1 MKRFLQNLTLL
12 VAACT
17 GLKTVNAQKIEFI
30 SLLPKDVKI
39 TNSNYSKIEVVDSR
53 LDTASVVGM
62 IQRGA
67 FNRSVILRLEH
78 DMQDEIG
85 NTATKLID
93 SANKTDGT
101 FLINIRRFNVAENTG
116 ALSESGSFTLRAGFY
131 DKQDNVY
138 RRMFSIDTTIIIPG
152 GLDVTKRLLQNVPEI
167 MGSYIKQAVTF
178 NKEAVDAAKQYS
190 LNDIQHIDEVE
201 RKDIPIFQVDVPK
214 KGLYATYED
223 FKNNRPSKEN
233 VIVEHKKGFS
243 RPLIY
248 EMNENGKKGKEIQR
262 KYYYVVSDGEKFYI
276 SRSNALY
283 QLTKANGNYFFTGL
297 GKDGADTGASM
308 VAYAAFGLLGGLMAG
323 NHDTATFEFVLDHVS
338 GKFVPIRKIRD

>member
-1 MKRFLQNLTLL
+1 MKRSLQYLTLL

-17 GLKTVNAQKIEFI
+17 GLKTVNAQKTEFF
-30 SLLPKDVKI
+30 SLLPKEVKI
-39 TNSNYSKIEVVDSR
+39 SNSNYSKIEVVDSR
-53 LDTASVVGM
+53 LDTAAIVGM

-67 FNRSVILRLEH
+67 FNRSLILRLEH
-78 DMQDEIG
+78 DMEDEIG
-85 NTATKLID
+85 NTAAKLID
-93 SANKTDGT
+93 SANKLDAT

-116 ALSESGSFTLRAGFY
+116 ALSENGSFTLRAGFY
-131 DKQDNVY
+131 DKQDNMY

-178 NKEAVDAAKQYS
+178 NKEAVDASRQYS

-201 RKDIPIFQVDVPK
+201 RKDIPIFQVNAPK

-223 FKNNRPSKEN
+223 FKNNRPSNEN
-233 VIVEHKKGFS
+233 VIIEHKKGFS

-248 EMNENGKKGKEIQR
+248 ELNEKGKKGKEILR
-262 KYYYVVSDGEKFYI
+262 KYYFVVSDGEKFYI
-276 SRSNALY
+276 SRTNALY
-283 QLTKANGNYFFTGL
+283 ELTKTNGNYFFTGL
-297 GKDGADTGASM
+297 GKDGADTGASIA
-308 VAYAAFGLLGGLMAG
+308 AYAAFGLLGGLMAG

-338 GKFVPIRKIRD
+338 GKFVPLRKIKD